1 MGETVS
7 THGSFIYLAASEHH
21 FNASAEDDNLRN
33 EIFGDQLARE
43 PWPAFPSASFLRI
56 YTDLDKA
63 KAAPLHAQGVAYSFT
78 ELLTDASETVSFQNN
93 APSFLR
99 RILARET
106 REEGVDVLSPYIA
119 ALVRPSPMWRKLIE
133 WLDGWDDLDELKRIR
148 VARLVNRLGFYKFNH
163 GFLTEE
169 RVSRVGDQSLR
180 SDLVS
185 LRGVAAFKCG
195 LSLAS
200 VEHQLAESVDIGS
213 GIPAVRAAAE
223 IYLAVHH
230 AKITRNRDE
239 LARWASLARQT
250 FLEYIQTSAGAND
263 ILFRS
268 IFFRGFAYV
277 PFVNKD
283 GTKASYMLDEAEN
296 AAHEAIAS
304 ASINTIASRE
314 NLFAV
319 IETRIQEA
327 RALGKRELA
336 VDRSRQLVE
345 LDPLDP
351 RSHIHLGETL
361 LELEGSE
368 AALTAFLKAASV
380 GAPHTPRALSLAADC
395 WERLGEKQE
404 ALECHIA
411 ALDIE
416 PCAVMTLFRVNK
428 LAKELSHIQLREWS
442 GRRLNTLRMKVR
454 A

>member
-1 MGETVS
+1 MGETVA

-21 FNASAEDDNLRN
+21 FNASAEDVRLRN
-33 EIFGDQLARE
+33 EVFGDQLARR
-43 PWPAFPSASFLRI
+43 PWPGWRSASFLRI
-56 YTDLDKA
+56 YTDLDTGTVS
-63 KAAPLHAQGVAYSFT
+63 PIHAQGVAHSFI

-106 REEGVDVLSPYIA
+106 REEGIDVVSPQIA
-119 ALVRPSPMWRKLIE
+119 ALGRPSPMWRKLIE

-148 VARLVNRLGFYKFNH
+148 VARLVNRMGFYKFNYE
-163 GFLTEE
+163 FLTEE
-169 RVSRVGDQSLR
+169 RVSRVRDQTLR

-200 VEHQLAESVDIGS
+200 VEHQLAESAAIGS

-230 AKITRNRDE
+230 AKISKNRDE

-263 ILFRS
+263 TLFRS

-277 PFVNKD
+277 PFLNKD
-283 GTKASYMLDEAEN
+283 GTRATSMLDEAEN
-296 AAHEAIAS
+296 AAHEAVAS
-304 ASINTIASRE
+304 TAINTIASRE

-319 IETRIQEA
+319 TETRIQEA
-327 RALGKRELA
+327 RALGERELA

-361 LELEGSE
+361 LEQAGSE
-368 AALTAFLKAASV
+368 AALGAFLKAASV
-380 GAPHTPRALSLAADC
+380 GAPHTPRALSLAANC
-395 WERLGEKQE
+395 WERMGEKQE
-404 ALECHIA
+404 ALEYHVA

-416 PCAVMTLFRVNK
+416 PCAVMTLFRVHK

-442 GRRLNTLRMKVR
+442 GRRLNALRTKVR